1 MAKKKTKS
9 KPAKKPG
16 AKKDKTPKAAPTT
29 TMIKTGKGPSPREV
43 GERLVALANAG
54 KIQQVEDELW
64 SPNIV
69 SIEGFGQAF
78 HGRKAVEA
86 KNRGWYD
93 QNDVAG
99 FAAEGPFVGATGFA
113 IKMKIQVREKAT
125 GKITDM
131 NEIGV
136 YTVLN
141 GKIVQ
146 EEFMYGA

>member
-1 MAKKKTKS
+1 MAKKKNKS
-9 KPAKKPG
+9 NPVKKPA
-16 AKKDKTPKAAPTT
+16 AKKNAAPKAAPTT
-29 TMIKTGKGPSPREV
+29 TMIKTGKGPGPREV
-43 GERLVALANAG
+43 GEKLVALANAG
-54 KIQQVEDELW
+54 KFREVEEQLW

-86 KNRGWYD
+86 KNRGWYE
-93 QNDVAG
+93 QNEVAG